1 MIKSIKQ
8 KIPKKIRLSVFRF
21 FQNPQVGKVQ
31 NNNLFSVKPISE
43 SFGEDRGIPIDRYY
57 IEKFLNENSADIKGR
72 VLEIGEDVYTI
83 KYGGEKVI
91 KSEILHASG
100 DNPKATYVGDLT
112 NIPQIP
118 SETYDCI
125 ILTQTLQLIADL
137 DSAVNTL
144 YRILKK
150 GGVLL
155 ISVPGI
161 SQIYVDKKN
170 RWPDYWRFTVHS
182 ARWLF
187 SKKFESGN
195 IIVKSFGNVLT
206 SIAFLHG
213 LAMEELNSEV
223 LDYNDDKYQMLI
235 TIKAIK

>member
-125 ILTQTLQLIADL
+125 ILTQRSEEHTSELQSREKLVCRL
-137 DSAVNTL
+137 L
-144 YRILKK
+144 LEKK
-150 GGVLL
+150 KTK
-155 ISVPGI
+155 IE
-161 SQIYVDKKN
+161 KE
-170 RWPDYWRFTVHS
+170 
-182 ARWLF
+182 AR
-187 SKKFESGN
+187 
-195 IIVKSFGNVLT
+195 
-206 SIAFLHG
+206 
-213 LAMEELNSEV
+213 
-223 LDYNDDKYQMLI
+223 
-235 TIKAIK
+235 